1 MVGCCRDSIDLKAT
15 KNEESV
21 EISSQRNEGA
31 GRQARSR
38 GQPWAVDEPGAEL
51 LRGEDVMRRTP
62 RGLITVNDWNL
73 QRLSNTEEIG
83 TFPINLNT
91 SKQLRIDR
99 DRTVATDTQ

>member
-1 MVGCCRDSIDLKAT
+1 
-15 KNEESV
+15 
-21 EISSQRNEGA
+21 
-31 GRQARSR
+31 
-38 GQPWAVDEPGAEL
+38 
-51 LRGEDVMRRTP
+51 MRRTP